1 LKINVFDV
9 NKIESSEIPYLWRMN
24 VRKLKEPEIS
34 EIFNDFIAEYTT
46 VETDIV
52 SFAKTRQISTI
63 KLKRYID
70 TTEAAKIE
78 FEAANEIQADILVAA
93 ATRIADEQ
101 MSERPDLFTGKM
113 PKGDANRARLQIEVR
128 LKRAAALCPW
138 KYGSKERATVVSQS
152 ERPQMR
158 LPDGSMM
165 EI

>member
-1 LKINVFDV
+1 MSTKPKTEKNVYLPAMSATSRLKKHDMTPDMTEVF
-9 NKIESSEIPYLWRMN
+9 R
-24 VRKLKEPEIS
+24 
-34 EIFNDFIAEYTT
+34 DFIAEYTT
-46 VETDIV
+46 IETDLV
-52 SFAKTRQISTI
+52 NFTKTRQISTI
-63 KLKRYID
+63 ELKRYID
-70 TTEAAKIE
+70 TNEAIKAE

-101 MSERPDLFTGKM
+101 MNERPDLFTGRM

-138 KYGSKERATVVSQS
+138 KYGNKERTTATQIS

-158 LPDGSMM
+158 LPDGTMI

>member
-1 LKINVFDV
+1 MAAKKLTYPDE
-9 NKIESSEIPYLWRMN
+9 IEVL
-24 VRKLKEPEIS
+24 
-34 EIFNDFIAEYTT
+34 FNEFIAEYTT

-52 SFAKTRQISTI
+52 SFAKSRQISTI

-138 KYGSKERATVVSQS
+138 KYGGKERSVAVGQTDKT
-152 ERPQMR
+152 QMR
-158 LPDGSMM
+158 LPDGSMLD
-165 EI
+165 I

>member
-1 LKINVFDV
+1 
-9 NKIESSEIPYLWRMN
+9 MN
-24 VRKLKEPEIS
+24 VRKLKETEMT
-34 EIFNDFIAEYTT
+34 EIFAQFIAEYTT

-52 SFAKTRQISTI
+52 TFAKTRQISTI

-70 TTEAAKIE
+70 TTEDAKIE

-101 MSERPDLFTGKM
+101 MSERPDLFTGRM

-138 KYGSKERATVVSQS
+138 KYGGKERSVAVGQTD
-152 ERPQMR
+152 RAQMR
-158 LPDGSMM
+158 LPDGSVMD
-165 EI
+165 I